1 MIKLLDI
8 LRENK
13 ILVPRRSPEERQ
25 KNYQIALQKKIQQ
38 YIKDGG
44 KGNLNLS
51 DTPIQSLPPGFKV
64 GRNLYLKD
72 TPIQSLPN
80 GLEVVGDLYLEDCKN
95 LKSLPND
102 LKVGGSLDLSGTSI
116 QPLPDGLKVGG
127 SLDLRGTPIQSLPD
141 GLKVG
146 GNLYLKNTPIS
157 KKYTEEEIRKM
168 VPGVKGS
175 IYL

>member
-64 GRNLYLKD
+64 GGSLILSNAS
-72 TPIQSLPN
+72 IQSLPP
-80 GLEVVGDLYLEDCKN
+80 GLEVKGALYLTN
-95 LKSLPND
+95 
-102 LKVGGSLDLSGTSI
+102 TSI
-116 QPLPDGLKVGG
+116 Q
-127 SLDLRGTPIQSLPD
+127 SLSP

-146 GNLYLKNTPIS
+146 GNLYLMYTPIQSLLPDLEVEGNLELEDTPIS
-157 KKYTEEEIRKM
+157 KKYTKEEIRKM
-168 VPGVKGS
+168 VPGVKGD

>member
-51 DTPIQSLPPGFKV
+51 DTPIQSLPPG
-64 GRNLYLKD
+64 
-72 TPIQSLPN
+72 
-80 GLEVVGDLYLEDCKN
+80 
-95 LKSLPND
+95 
-102 LKVGGSLDLSGTSI
+102 LKVGGSLILSNTS
-116 QPLPDGLKVGG
+116 
-127 SLDLRGTPIQSLPD
+127 IQSLPPGLEVEGALYLTNTSIQSLSP

-146 GNLYLKNTPIS
+146 GNLYLMYTPIQSLPPDLEVEGNLELEDTPIS
-157 KKYTEEEIRKM
+157 KKYTKEEIRKM
-168 VPGVKGS
+168 VPGVKGD
-175 IYL
+175 IFL

>member
-25 KNYQIALQKKIQQ
+25 KNYLIATQKKIQQ

-64 GRNLYLKD
+64 GGNLYLD
-72 TPIQSLPN
+72 NTSIQSLPP
-80 GLEVVGDLYLEDCKN
+80 GLEVRGSLMLSNTSIQSLSPGLKVKGNLYLTNCKN
-95 LKSLPND
+95 LKSLPDD
-102 LKVGGSLDLSGTSI
+102 LKVEGALYLTNTSI
-116 QPLPDGLKVGG
+116 QSLSPGLKVGG
-127 SLDLRGTPIQSLPD
+127 G
-141 GLKVG
+141 
-146 GNLYLKNTPIS
+146 LYLMNTPIS
-157 KKYTEEEIRKM
+157 KKYTEEEIQKM
-168 VPGVKGS
+168 VPDVKGD

>member
-44 KGNLNLS
+44 KGSLDLS
-51 DTPIQSLPPGFKV
+51 YTPIQSLPPGLEV
-64 GRNLYLKD
+64 GGILDLRN
-72 TPIQSLPN
+72 TPIQSLPS
-80 GLEVVGDLYLEDCKN
+80 GLEVGGSLYLYNCKN
-95 LKSLPND
+95 LKSLPDD
-102 LKVGGSLDLSGTSI
+102 LKVGGKLLLSN
-116 QPLPDGLKVGG
+116 
-127 SLDLRGTPIQSLPD
+127 TPIQSLPD
-141 GLKVG
+141 DLEVGGGLYLVNTSIQSLPPGLKVG
-146 GNLYLKNTPIS
+146 GDLYLRGTPIS
-157 KKYTEEEIRKM
+157 IKYTEEEVRKM
-168 VPGVKGS
+168 VPGVKGD

>member
-51 DTPIQSLPPGFKV
+51 DTPIQSLPPG
-64 GRNLYLKD
+64 
-72 TPIQSLPN
+72 
-80 GLEVVGDLYLEDCKN
+80 LEVGGYLNLESCKN
-95 LKSLPND
+95 LKSLP
-102 LKVGGSLDLSGTSI
+102 
-116 QPLPDGLKVGG
+116 DGLKVEGDLYLDNTSIQSLPPGLEVGG
-127 SLDLRGTPIQSLPD
+127 ALYLKGTPIQSLPPD
-141 GLKVG
+141 LEVGGALYLSNTPIQSLPPGLKVR
-146 GNLYLKNTPIS
+146 GNLVLRNTPIS
-157 KKYTEEEIRKM
+157 KKYTEEEIQKM